1 MADDT
6 VSASPPQ
13 QRIARRRM
21 AYAAVAG
28 ILVAIGVAFLLPLTA
43 PNADIVSTGIM
54 TLGAGWI
61 TYMGVQATPDI
72 LTAFK
77 K

>member
-1 MADDT
+1 MAEEAEA
-6 VSASPPQ
+6 ASPPQ
-13 QRIARRRM
+13 QRLARRRM

-28 ILVAIGVAFLLPLTA
+28 VLAAGGAAFVYPLTA
-43 PNADIVSTGIM
+43 PNADIVSTSIM

-61 TYMGVQATPDI
+61 TYMGVQATPEI

>member
-1 MADDT
+1 MSEDST
-6 VSASPPQ
+6 VANPPQ
-13 QRIARRRM
+13 QRMARRRM

-28 ILVAIGVAFLLPLTA
+28 ILAAAGAAFVYPLTA
-43 PNADIVSTGIM
+43 PNADIVSTSIM

>member
-1 MADDT
+1 VTSETPAE
-6 VSASPPQ
+6 Q
-13 QRIARRRM
+13 QAEPRLARRRM

-28 ILVAIGVAFLLPLTA
+28 ILTSIGASFVLPLAA
-43 PNADIVSTGIM
+43 PNADIVSTAIM

-61 TYMGVQATPDI
+61 TYMGVQATPEI